1 MESNPDYFKG
11 EPKIARFVAKPFA
24 DQNIMNQALMYGNID
39 MSVLVNPRNVPE
51 IQGDKRLRLQSYSA
65 LSYQFFGY
73 NVRNPLL
80 TDKRVR
86 KAFTLA
92 INRDEMLK
100 SFFNGQGS
108 VISGPFA
115 PGSLVC
121 TAATFVFMGK
131 IHSWLILP
139 AIFIA
144 PIILFGSAFVQL
156 FVLFH
161 WFEGR
166 ALVQTINRRAKPATR
181 VRMPSSQRKPG
192 LQMGPVPPVPWI
204 LATIV
209 LVGPLAM
216 LAHFAWHVALAVLL
230 LIILIP
236 VLYAYIDR

>member
-1 MESNPDYFKG
+1 MGTQS
-11 EPKIARFVAKPFA
+11 RFS
-24 DQNIMNQALMYGNID
+24 DERDWEG
-39 MSVLVNPRNVPE
+39 
-51 IQGDKRLRLQSYSA
+51 
-65 LSYQFFGY
+65 QFFRLKTY
-73 NVRNPLL
+73 RRSRDLYTRIRTRPEFQRYV
-80 TDKRVR
+80 T
-86 KAFTLA
+86 
-92 INRDEMLK
+92 NRLWL
-100 SFFNGQGS
+100 
-108 VISGPFA
+108 VIPTIVIALFV
-115 PGSLVC
+115 SLVC

-144 PIILFGSAFVQL
+144 PFILVGSAFVQL